1 MSVVENNNSLPG
13 DVFLV
18 HGDRMLLQQKP
29 IPGYWYSNFSGQL
42 IQVRAIVYLAG
53 QRRRIVLEDI
63 GGKRE
68 SIDIDSWHGMD
79 LVLHS
84 PVNIQPEGDVAHD
97 R

>member
-1 MSVVENNNSLPG
+1 M
-13 DVFLV
+13 F
-18 HGDRMLLQQKP
+18 LQQKP

-53 QRRRIVLEDI
+53 KRSSIVLEDI

-68 SIDIDSWHGMD
+68 FVDVESWHGMD

-84 PVNIQPEGDVAHD
+84 PVIEQPEDDIARD
-97 R
+97 T